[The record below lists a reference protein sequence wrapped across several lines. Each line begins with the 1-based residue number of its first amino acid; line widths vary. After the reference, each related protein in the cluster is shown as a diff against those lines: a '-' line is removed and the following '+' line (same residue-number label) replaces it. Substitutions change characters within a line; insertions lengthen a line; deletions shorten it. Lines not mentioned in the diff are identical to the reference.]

1 MKGMMKNKLILLFFL
16 ISSTL
21 LQAFEINDINLHLK
35 ITGLTEAGP
44 PEVWRDHLILTSK
57 PNRQARF
64 VGAAFSIDSY
74 QQIYSYQKNE
84 HGVYFL
90 ILPLPS
96 EEVVDY
102 RIIIDG
108 IWIEDPENPNSIR
121 DRNGLH
127 LSRLTFPPEQRV
139 RQLSPVLRDEKGTVE
154 FYIQTSPGK
163 RVYLAGD
170 FNRWDPYMT
179 ALREK
184 EPGLYSAVLSIK
196 PGRYAY
202 YFLIDGEPVPDPLN
216 FQKNQ
221 DLTGK
226 DVSILYIPG

>member
-1 MKGMMKNKLILLFFL
+1 MKNRVILIILLF
-16 ISSTL
+16 TAAL
-21 LQAFEINDINLHLK
+21 LQAFEVNDINLHFK
-35 ITGLTEAGP
+35 ITGMTQAGP
-44 PEVWRDHLILTSK
+44 PEVWRDHLILSCV
-57 PNRQARF
+57 PSHQARF
-64 VGAAFSIDSY
+64 VGAAFSTDDF
-74 QQIYSYQKNE
+74 QTVHSYQKNE

-90 ILPLPS
+90 ILPLPR
-96 EEVVDY
+96 EEIIDY
-102 RIIIDG
+102 RVVIDG
-108 IWIEDPENPNSIR
+108 IWLEDAENRNRVR
-121 DRNGLH
+121 DRNGLY
-127 LSRLTFPPEQRV
+127 LSRLRFPPEQRA
-139 RQLSPVLRDEKGTVE
+139 RQLSPILRDERGTVE

-179 ALREK
+179 ALKEK

-221 DLTGK
+221 SSTGE
-226 DVSILYIPG
+226 DVSILFIPG

>member
-1 MKGMMKNKLILLFFL
+1 MTK
-16 ISSTL
+16 
-21 LQAFEINDINLHLK
+21 
-35 ITGLTEAGP
+35 AGP
-44 PEVWRDHLILTSK
+44 PEVWRNNLILSCVPSHK
-57 PNRQARF
+57 ARF
-64 VGAAFSIDSY
+64 VGAAFSTDDFQTVY
-74 QQIYSYQKNE
+74 TYQKNE

-90 ILPLPS
+90 ILPLPN
-96 EEVVDY
+96 EEIVDY
-102 RIIIDG
+102 RVVIDG
-108 IWIEDPENPNSIR
+108 IWLEDAENGER
-121 DRNGLH
+121 VKDRNGLY

-139 RQLSPVLRDEKGTVE
+139 RQLSPVLKDERGTVE

-179 ALREK
+179 VLKEK
-184 EPGLYSAVLSIK
+184 EPGLYSTVLSIK

-221 DLTGK
+221 SSTGE
-226 DVSILYIPG
+226 DVSILFIPG

>member
-1 MKGMMKNKLILLFFL
+1 MKNKLILLIFL
-16 ISSTL
+16 ISATL
-21 LQAFEINDINLHLK
+21 IQAFEVTDINLHLK
-35 ITGLTEAGP
+35 ITGITEAGP
-44 PEVWRDHLILTSK
+44 PEVWRNYLIMTSK

-64 VGAAFSIDSY
+64 VGAAFSTENY
-74 QQIYSYQKNE
+74 QLVHSYQKNE
-84 HGVYFL
+84 HGIYFL

-96 EEVVDY
+96 EEIIDY

-108 IWIEDPENPNSIR
+108 IWIEDPENPNSVR
-121 DRNGLH
+121 DRNGLY
-127 LSRLTFPPEQRV
+127 LSRLTFPPDQRV
-139 RQLSPVLRDEKGTVE
+139 RKLSPVLKEEGGIVE

-184 EPGLYSAVLSIK
+184 EPGLYSTELSIK

-202 YFLIDGEPVPDPLN
+202 YFLVDGEPIPDPLN

-221 DLTGK
+221 NATGEE
-226 DVSILYIPG
+226 VSILFIPG